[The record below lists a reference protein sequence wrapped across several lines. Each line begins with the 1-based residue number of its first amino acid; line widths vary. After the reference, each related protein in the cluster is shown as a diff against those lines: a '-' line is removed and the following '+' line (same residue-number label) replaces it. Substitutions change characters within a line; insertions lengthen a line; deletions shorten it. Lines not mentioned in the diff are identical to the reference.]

1 MTLAGY
7 NDAKFEQ
14 LFVQFI
20 NELQFASMND
30 LQKEILFS
38 HALLYNNVTRPARQ
52 FLIQW
57 LAQNQEPASI
67 EDPPPDVSKNCQ
79 RF

>member
-20 NELQFASMND
+20 NELEFSSMND
-30 LQKEILFS
+30 FQKEILVS
-38 HALLYNNVTRPARQ
+38 HALLYNNVTRPAR
-52 FLIQW
+52 
-57 LAQNQEPASI
+57 
-67 EDPPPDVSKNCQ
+67 
-79 RF
+79 